1 MIGILCFVGIR
12 YAQFIYKY
20 TNILDAEQIDYEVVY
35 WNREGDEVPE
45 KENWI
50 AYEKRVN
57 TFQPFYKK
65 ISHFIGFTSFMKKTI
80 RKRKYDKLIILTTQ
94 TAVPLY
100 FTLKK
105 YSGRYIYDYR
115 DITYERFS
123 FYKKLVDSII
133 KHSYFTAISSKG
145 FLDTLSPSDKF
156 IISHNTRDFSFTQ
169 VPKTSSDKVRV
180 VYWGM
185 VRQPQFNYRI
195 CDAFAKDDRF
205 ELYYHGAGYHEEIQL
220 YCKNNNYS
228 NIFITGAY
236 KLDEIERFA
245 ENTDI
250 ILNMYENDRQQK
262 PAMTV
267 KFYDSLKYGIPMIVN
282 KGSYMAQI
290 VDKNRLGYVVDINDN
305 SICEKLY
312 SDFQSFDYKQYSNN
326 LKHICTAI
334 QNDNDLFKFK
344 LIQFV
349 GNED

>member
-145 FLDTLSPSDKF
+145 FLQTLSASEKF
-156 IISHNTRDFSFTQ
+156 VMSHNTRNFDF
-169 VPKTSSDKVRV
+169 VNIKKNSSEKVRV

-185 VRQPQFNYRI
+185 VRQPNFNYKI
-195 CDAFAKDDRF
+195 CDEFAKDNRF
-205 ELYYHGAGYHEEIQL
+205 ELYYHGAGYHEEIKL
-220 YCKNNNYS
+220 YCNNKNYD
-228 NIFITGAY
+228 NIHVTGAY
-236 KLDEIERFA
+236 KLDEIPTFV

-250 ILNMYENDRQQK
+250 LLNMYENDRQQK

-282 KGSYMAQI
+282 KGSYMAKI
-290 VDKNRLGYVVDINDN
+290 VEENKIGFVIDLEQSNCTDT
-305 SICEKLY
+305 LY
-312 SDFQSFDYKQYSNN
+312 NNYMSFDK
-326 LKHICTAI
+326 
-334 QNDNDLFKFK
+334 DNYQRELIKVRQEISRDDDKFYEAVIAFSHK
-344 LIQFV
+344 
-349 GNED
+349 G